1 MYMLQ
6 HGNWR
11 PAQNGCVMKYISV
24 KVRPAFVIHGY
35 SAENEEIVQTFGDE
49 AFSERV
55 LLVERIQSISD
66 QYLLVTSSHGRIMYW
81 EYEGGLDAL
90 KQRLAQAGLLVA

>member
-1 MYMLQ
+1 
-6 HGNWR
+6 
-11 PAQNGCVMKYISV
+11 MKYISV

-35 SAENEEIVQTFGDE
+35 GADNEEIVQTFGDE

-81 EYEGGLDAL
+81 EYEGGISAM